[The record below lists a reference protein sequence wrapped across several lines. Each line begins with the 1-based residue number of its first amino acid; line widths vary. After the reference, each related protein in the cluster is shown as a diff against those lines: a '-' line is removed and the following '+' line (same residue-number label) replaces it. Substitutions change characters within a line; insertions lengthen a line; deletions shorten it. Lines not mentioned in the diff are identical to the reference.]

1 MPPKPHLFVRSLL
14 CFLPR
19 GKTAE
24 GADISG
30 DLFKGDSHA
39 RHPQRREVEN
49 SWDKRVIAD
58 KNSLDFTMT
67 QRGGIPKFLRTF

>member
-24 GADISG
+24 GADISR
-30 DLFKGDSHA
+30 DLFKGDSHV
-39 RHPQRREVEN
+39 RHPQRKEVEN
-49 SWDKRVIAD
+49 NWDKRVQWSPLVRATDDDVRSKWI
-58 KNSLDFTMT
+58 
-67 QRGGIPKFLRTF
+67 